1 MLKNFLLLALLLDKT
16 AADPQA
22 LRLPKGLPPLFSL
35 QAPLKSSKE
44 VRERGG
50 RGGVPPHTHNLR
62 FLFPSFPPSPHSTT
76 PHFQVVRA
84 FLGGRLRGVGDA
96 LHPLELW
103 GYRLEYVQCPADD
116 FDYSISSL
124 KEDLRSGIRLAKLY
138 AVLTGVGKCGV
149 TRCEGEVE
157 GCSGIQLEFQ
167 VLSRVLRCREAFVD
181 SSLPFT
187 PPPCR
192 IPPPAWP
199 GQYLRAAPVPQ
210 PSH

>member
-50 RGGVPPHTHNLR
+50 RGGVPPHTHTLR
-62 FLFPSFPPSPHSTT
+62 FLFPSFPPSPHSFL
-76 PHFQVVRA
+76 PPPLQVVRA
-84 FLGGRLRGVGDA
+84 FLGSRLRGVGDA

-138 AVLTGVGKCGV
+138 AVLTGVGECERVCVWAGREDLRSRIRLAKLYAVLTGVGECERVCGGGG
-149 TRCEGEVE
+149 R
-157 GCSGIQLEFQ
+157 S
-167 VLSRVLRCREAFVD
+167 
-181 SSLPFT
+181 
-187 PPPCR
+187 
-192 IPPPAWP
+192 
-199 GQYLRAAPVPQ
+199 
-210 PSH
+210 